1 MTRTT
6 NCSHG
11 DTRLSSRLPRQLRHG
26 RLRLLPKRSRMQRL
40 SPDRAQEPPFW
51 TLIPSKVS
59 LSLSLLLLLH
69 PVSSASQL
77 PKCPSAQVPKCPGP
91 QESWTDYYLCG
102 VPSRGRVARSR
113 SGSSSATLRWLGINL
128 PPPPSPP
135 RARSRSGPPALCTH
149 RKPSLPSSRP
159 SEEADTIRHRL
170 RRSTLF
176 DTAILAACTSS
187 WYNDTSSWYNE

>member
-59 LSLSLLLLLH
+59 LSLSL
-69 PVSSASQL
+69 S
-77 PKCPSAQVPKCPGP
+77 
-91 QESWTDYYLCG
+91 LCC
-102 VPSRGRVARSR
+102 SCSTRVARSR

-159 SEEADTIRHRL
+159 SEKADTIRHRL